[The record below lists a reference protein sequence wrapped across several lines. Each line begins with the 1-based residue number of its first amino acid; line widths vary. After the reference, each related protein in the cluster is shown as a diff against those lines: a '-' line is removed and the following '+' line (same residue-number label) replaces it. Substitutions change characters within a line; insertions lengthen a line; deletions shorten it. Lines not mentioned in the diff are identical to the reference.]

1 MTVHLNAQPH
11 PSSKEAEA
19 HLEVAASAVWVAQTA
34 LGPPVKD
41 VKQSTF
47 TTGHLYWMYFH
58 NTANIHHLIFKMTF
72 KGGSPL
78 TDQVQTFAFPG
89 GYAGSVTTPFGVPL
103 WAPPAKFT
111 RTRMISRLSRNIG
124 IARLRDSI

>member
-1 MTVHLNAQPH
+1 
-11 PSSKEAEA
+11 
-19 HLEVAASAVWVAQTA
+19 
-34 LGPPVKD
+34 

-103 WAPPAKFT
+103 WGGNPILGPAVLHVTAGGPPGNVHTYTYDFT
-111 RTRMISRLSRNIG
+111 VVP
-124 IARLRDSI
+124 